1 MKNVFTLRG
10 LSLFFG
16 FLAFSFSNL
25 HAQTSPTL
33 SVQGILKKSNGVAV
47 DDGAYS
53 ITFKLYKSET
63 GGTAIWTETQPT
75 VEVSSGIYSATL
87 GTVTPLTVPFDTL
100 YFLGVTVGSTELTP
114 RVLLTSAPY
123 ALSLIGQTNKFP
135 SAGTVQAEKIA
146 VAGVSLP
153 TTHSVVAVG
162 GYLARGGAPG
172 LNGANNNGY
181 AFDGNSG
188 DKDSGLFS
196 TADGKVSLY
205 ADNTEVLAATPGNVA
220 VTGNM
225 NATNIGANSN
235 GTYYYNGMADWR
247 LVDVDYLENN
257 NNDGW
262 QVYGPPPASGNA
274 NAWSN
279 ASGTPATVVD
289 FGDFAGKALR
299 PNQNWLVFKK
309 AFSPPGTYTYIKVK
323 FRYYLLDSWGFG
335 AGDQGWAAFAPN
347 VTGNSLRVGWSI
359 VPSFVQA
366 GGNMGT
372 TQFESATNFANTTN
386 GHGQNNGD
394 SWVSGEMTAYYP
406 HTNGT
411 FWVMF
416 GAGLDMGVPDENF
429 AVGGIEIWVK

>member
-10 LSLFFG
+10 LSLFLG

-25 HAQTSPTL
+25 YAQTSPTL

-146 VAGVSLP
+146 VAGASLP

-172 LNGANNNGY
+172 LNGAGNNGY

-196 TADGKVSLY
+196 TADGEVSLY
-205 ADNTEVLAATPGNVA
+205 ANNTEVLEATPGNVA

-225 NATNIGANSN
+225 NATNVGVNSN
-235 GTYYYNGMADWR
+235 GSYYYNGLQDWR
-247 LVDVDYLENN
+247 LVDVDYLEGG
-257 NNDGW
+257 NDGW
-262 QVYGPPPASGNA
+262 QIYGPPPSSGNA
-274 NAWSN
+274 NAWN
-279 ASGTPATVVD
+279 NGSGTPATVVD
-289 FGDFAGKALR
+289 FGNFAGKALR
-299 PNQNWLVFKK
+299 PTQNYLVFKK
-309 AFSPPGTYTYIKVK
+309 GFAPPGGYTYIKVK
-323 FRYYLLDSWGFG
+323 FRYFFLDTWGFG
-335 AGDQGWAAFAPN
+335 GGDQGWAAFAPN
-347 VTGNSLRVGWSI
+347 ASGTPLRVGWAI
-359 VPSFVQA
+359 VPSLVQA

-372 TQFESATNFANTTN
+372 TEFQTQTNFANTVN
-386 GHGQNNGD
+386 GFGIDIGD
-394 SWVSGEMTAYYP
+394 FWTDAEMTAYYP
-406 HTNGT
+406 SSNGT

-416 GAGLDMGVPDENF
+416 GAGLDQGVPDENF
-429 AVGGIEIWVK
+429 AVGMIEIWVK